1 MGRSPCCAKQGV
13 NRGAWSNDEDQILTD
28 YVTLHGE
35 GKWRKVSQNAGL
47 NRCSKS
53 CRLRWVNYLKPG
65 IKRGA
70 ISPDEEDLIIRLQRL
85 LGNRWALIAARLPGR
100 TDNEIKNYWNTIL
113 VKRLPAARPPI
124 KHHLNDEEM
133 VGSFASNGLVLNQ
146 QVNSHHKVLG
156 FTEFSTSN
164 ELDKDVVNMINTG
177 AKNSDTETLIPFQAE
192 DRDDNDMH
200 FLNAGDEVVF
210 GASEP
215 NLPSRHEKMEME
227 EEKDLIGV
235 NNGSIPCLEVCASS
249 RSRDEDKVETQMA
262 NSHDSCDRPTLHM
275 ELKKLA
281 LFLELEDEFL

>member
-1 MGRSPCCAKQGV
+1 MGRSPCCAKQGM

-70 ISPDEEDLIIRLQRL
+70 ICPDEEDLIIRLQRL

-100 TDNEIKNYWNTIL
+100 TDNEIKNHWNTIL

-124 KHHLNDEEM
+124 KHHLNDEEK

-146 QVNSHHKVLG
+146 QVTKL
-156 FTEFSTSN
+156 FSALQN
-164 ELDKDVVNMINTG
+164 PICHRVVRRWRWKRRKI
-177 AKNSDTETLIPFQAE
+177 
-192 DRDDNDMH
+192 
-200 FLNAGDEVVF
+200 
-210 GASEP
+210 
-215 NLPSRHEKMEME
+215 
-227 EEKDLIGV
+227 
-235 NNGSIPCLEVCASS
+235 
-249 RSRDEDKVETQMA
+249 
-262 NSHDSCDRPTLHM
+262 
-275 ELKKLA
+275 
-281 LFLELEDEFL
+281 